1 MSDTVDV
8 DANCSGDVSINGS
21 ISVDGSVYTE
31 TNVYSRFALM
41 PIKRPY
47 VINPNHIEYIEGD
60 WNPEKTEY
68 GIRIG
73 YTSGATRCFWGE
85 TARKVLGEIVNTIN
99 WYGQEIQGTKEKI
112 VKKFEDRVKAGPPNV

>member
-1 MSDTVDV
+1 MSDTVWVNADCSGSVSISPAVDV
-8 DANCSGDVSINGS
+8 DVSGG
-21 ISVDGSVYTE
+21 VDT
-31 TNVYSRFALM
+31 TVYSRFALM

-85 TARKVLGEIVNTIN
+85 TARKVLGEIVSTID
-99 WYGQEIQGTKEKI
+99 WYGQETKEKI
-112 VKKFEDRVKAGPPNV
+112 VKQFEDRVKAGPPNV